1 MGCGRNGVGGENPE
15 TLLNADRLL
24 SGEEVAKALGLAE
37 SANPGERI
45 RGIYRSG
52 ALAAVKVQGHL
63 RYRPEDV
70 RDYIE
75 RCRIPA
81 SYEVTRSKQAR
92 AVASRANKG
101 REKADRRNTRGPR

>member
-1 MGCGRNGVGGENPE
+1 VGIPENGRY
-15 TLLNADRLL
+15 LHADRLL
-24 SGEEVAKALGLAE
+24 TGLEVAQALGLAD
-37 SANPGERI
+37 SVNPSERI

-81 SYEVTRSKQAR
+81 SYEAAR
-92 AVASRANKG
+92 AKRQRPVACGANKG
-101 REKADRRNTRGPR
+101 RQKADRRSTRGPR